1 MANNHSKYQVIR
13 VTPTLDTSAYGSGDV
28 LFNGTE
34 IPNAVLGKGA
44 CAKLIHMSV
53 IDKSDETYDN
63 WFILSENTITLGTQ
77 NASAN
82 ISDADFITAKVTGA
96 AKQDADQQGTGTI
109 IDNLKVLQV
118 LSSSGHNENSN
129 PVQILQAASDSTS
142 VYVSAIVS
150 SGTPTFAADDLEL
163 ILHIERQ

>member
-1 MANNHSKYQVIR
+1 MGYLNKYEIIR
-13 VTPTLDTSAYGSGDV
+13 VTPTLSTSPAYTSGDV

-34 IPNAVLGKGA
+34 IPNAVLGKGG
-44 CAKLIHMSV
+44 CSKLLQVSV
-53 IDKSDETYDN
+53 IDKSDQTFDN
-63 WFILSENTITLGTQ
+63 WFIFSENTITLGTI

-96 AKQDADQQGTGTI
+96 AKQDADQQGTGSLV
-109 IDNLKVLQV
+109 DNLKLLQC
-118 LSSSGHNENSN
+118 LPSTGSSENAN
-129 PVQILQAASDSTS
+129 PVQVLQAASDSTS

-150 SGTPTFAADDLEL
+150 NGTPTFAADDLEL